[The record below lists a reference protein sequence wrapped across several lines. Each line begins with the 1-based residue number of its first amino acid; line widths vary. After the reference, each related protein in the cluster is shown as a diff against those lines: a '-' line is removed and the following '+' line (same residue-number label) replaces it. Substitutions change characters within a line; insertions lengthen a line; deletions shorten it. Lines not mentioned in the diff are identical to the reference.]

1 MFDMYKILSLW
12 RTDSGTLKTFCVS
25 HSFTGVIFFSEA
37 EACGAETRL
46 KIKNINTGK

>member
-37 EACGAETRL
+37 AECA
-46 KIKNINTGK
+46 KIKTGIKKRNTGK